1 MKITIPELSLVTLIG
16 ASGSGK
22 SSFAK
27 KHFQPFEVISSDFC
41 RGLVSNSE
49 NSQDASGDAFDVLHY
64 IAHKRLAAAKLT
76 VIDATNVQR
85 EDRKYY
91 ISLAREYH
99 CLPVAIVLNLPETIC
114 HQRNQQRP
122 DRQFGSYVVQRH
134 VQNLRRSLRGLQK
147 EGFRYVYVLNS
158 IEEIEAVDIQR
169 KPLWNNRKH
178 EHGPFDIIGDIHGCC
193 DELETLL
200 VKLGYQKSVNS
211 YQSTVNSQQLSVT
224 NKNSTPSPPSTPRH
238 LLQRGGSPL
247 NGGNLRTGL
256 PWEPAQR
263 SGSSPPSLLYSH
275 PEGRKALFLGDLVDR
290 GPRILDTI
298 KLVKNMVAAGS
309 AICVPGNHEN
319 KLLRKIRGKKVKVN
333 HGLEQ
338 TVAEIEALS
347 PEIRE
352 PFLKEI
358 EKFID
363 SLISHFVLDDGRL
376 VVAHAGMREEMQG
389 RASGKVRSFALY
401 GESTGEIDEFG
412 LPVRYDWASEY
423 RGEAMVVYG
432 HTPVPEPEWLNN
444 TIDIDTGCVFGGK
457 LTALRYP
464 ERELVS
470 VDAAKVYCEPVKPL
484 GNRTSGTR
492 MSSQQQLDDVLN
504 IDDVLGKRIINVR
517 LQNKI
522 TIREENSIAALEV
535 MSRFA
540 ANPKWLIYLPP
551 TMSPVETSQLPGYL
565 EHPKQAFAY
574 YKNQGITEVICEEK
588 HMGSRAV
595 VIVCRDGEAVKRR
608 FGIVNEGIGICYT
621 RTGRRFF
628 DNSQLEAEF
637 LAGVNKA
644 LSQSDFWS
652 RLNTDWVCLDCE
664 LMPWSAKAQG
674 LIRNQYAAV
683 GAASRPALSQAVNLL
698 TKASQNGIEVNDLL
712 NKFQQRQEMA
722 NQYVD
727 AYRRYCWEVSDISD
741 IKLAPFHILASVG
754 AVHIDKNHRW
764 HMEQAGIL
772 QEAESQLMM
781 ATNYKIID
789 LNDPTSEA
797 EGTHWWEEMTS
808 KGGEGMVV
816 KPLEF
821 IVSGKRGILQP
832 AVKCRGKEYLRI
844 IYGAEYTTDENLERL
859 RKRGLSLKRSLAM
872 REFALGVEA
881 LERFVANAPL
891 RRVHECVF
899 GVLALESE
907 AVDPRL

>member
-27 KHFQPFEVISSDFC
+27 KHFQPFEVLSSDFC
-41 RGLVSNSE
+41 RGLVSNNE
-49 NSQDASGDAFDVLHY
+49 NSQDASKDAFDILHY

-76 VIDATNVQR
+76 VIDATNVLK

-91 ISLAREYH
+91 VNLAREYH
-99 CLPVAIVLNLPETIC
+99 CLPVAIVLNLPENVC

-147 EGFRYVYVLNS
+147 EGFRHVYVLNS
-158 IEEIEAVDIQR
+158 IEEIAAVEVKRQ
-169 KPLWNNRKH
+169 PLWNNRKH

-193 DELETLL
+193 DELELL
-200 VKLGYQKSVNS
+200 LEKLGYQKSVNS
-211 YQSTVNSQQLSVT
+211 YQLTVT
-224 NKNSTPSPPSTPRH
+224 NNNSTSS
-238 LLQRGGSPL
+238 S
-247 NGGNLRTGL
+247 
-256 PWEPAQR
+256 
-263 SGSSPPSLLYSH
+263 SSSPSLTYCH

-290 GPRILDTI
+290 GPRILDTV
-298 KLVKNMVAAGS
+298 KLVKSMVEAGV

-319 KLLRKIRGKKVKVN
+319 KLLRQIRGKKVKIN

-347 PEIRE
+347 PEIRA
-352 PFLKEI
+352 PFLEEV

-363 SLISHFVLDDGRL
+363 SLVSHFVLDDGKL

-389 RASGKVRSFALY
+389 RGSGKVRSFALY
-401 GESTGEIDEFG
+401 GETTGEIDEFG
-412 LPVRYDWASEY
+412 LPVRYDWAAEY

-432 HTPVPEPEWLNN
+432 HTPVPEAEWLNN

-484 GNRTSGTR
+484 CKDVIYNVSTT
-492 MSSQQQLDDVLN
+492 MQQQLDDVLN

-565 EHPKQAFAY
+565 EHPKEAFAY
-574 YKNQGITEVICEEK
+574 YKNQGVTEVICEEK

-595 VIVCRDGEAVKRR
+595 VIVCRDEEAVKRK

-621 RTGRRFF
+621 RTGRHFF
-628 DNSQLEAEF
+628 NNSELEAEF
-637 LAGVNKA
+637 LARVNNA
-644 LSQSDFWS
+644 LSDSDFWS

-674 LIRNQYAAV
+674 LIRSQYAAV
-683 GAASRPALSQAVNLL
+683 GAASRPALDNTINVLMQ
-698 TKASQNGIEVNDLL
+698 ASQNGVEVNSLL
-712 NKFQQRQEMA
+712 DKFQQRQEMA

-727 AYRRYCWEVSDISD
+727 AYRRYCWEVNDISD
-741 IKLAPFHILASVG
+741 IKLAPFHILATEG
-754 AVHIDKNHRW
+754 AVHIDKNHSW
-764 HMEQAGIL
+764 HMEQAAML
-772 QEAESQLMM
+772 ETANSQLLM

-789 LNDPTSEA
+789 LNDPSSEA
-797 EGTHWWEEMTS
+797 EATHWWEEMTS

-821 IVSGKRGILQP
+821 IVKGKRGILQP
-832 AVKCRGKEYLRI
+832 AVKCRGREYLRI
-844 IYGAEYTTDENLERL
+844 IYGAEYTTEENLERL

-881 LERFVANAPL
+881 LERFVADSPL
-891 RRVHECVF
+891 RRV
-899 GVLALESE
+899 
-907 AVDPRL
+907 